1 MQVSTKL
8 FNQQSVNQ
16 FGKLTEEIQNLQAKV
31 STGKNILKSSDDPV
45 AAVELSAA
53 KEQKNIL
60 ERFQRNVDS
69 AQRRLDLADS
79 SIQNAVNVMTRISE
93 LAIQAANDTNGV
105 TERIA
110 IRTEVEQLAN
120 VMLEIAN
127 TRDAQGQSL
136 FAGYHT
142 NTQAFRKN
150 VDGSFEYLGDRG
162 THSLQISESMNVA
175 TCIDG
180 GTAFETVDTGKGRK
194 STFDIITNTINAIST
209 ASGLS
214 RQGSATASAALD
226 FKVPRDPQNW
236 SFTLTGSK
244 GAKTISATVSE
255 GKLSDVVTKIN
266 AETANTGI
274 TAALDNAS
282 GRITLTE
289 TQSRQ
294 IKLDNIQ
301 IEGIDF
307 SSSTVESYVDFNTL
321 SGDGT
326 VVGTY
331 RRITDVDQLIS
342 SSVTDVQ
349 KATDHLSQQRAFL
362 GAQINKAELQK
373 DALDQRIIA
382 TSEKISDIDTA
393 DMAALVTRLQNLLLN
408 KDAAQ
413 QAYAK
418 ISQTNL
424 FDYLK

>member
-8 FNQQSVNQ
+8 FNQQAVNQ
-16 FGKLTEEIQNLQAKV
+16 FGKLTEQIQDMQAKV

-60 ERFQRNVDS
+60 DRFKRNVDS
-69 AQRRLDLADS
+69 AQRRLDLADA
-79 SIQNAVNVMTRISE
+79 SIQQAVNVMIRISE
-93 LAIQAANDTNGV
+93 LAIQAGNDTNGV
-105 TERIA
+105 AERIA
-110 IRTEVEQLAN
+110 IKTEVEQLSN
-120 VMLEIAN
+120 VMMEIAN

-142 NTQAFRKN
+142 NSQAFKKN
-150 VDGSFEYLGDRG
+150 VDGTFKYLGDRG
-162 THSLQISESMNVA
+162 THSVQISESMNVA
-175 TCIDG
+175 TSIDG

-194 STFDIITNTINAIST
+194 STFDIISNTINAIST

-214 RQGSATASAALD
+214 RQGSGAASASLD

-236 SFTLTGSK
+236 TFTLTGSK
-244 GAKTISATVSE
+244 GAKTISTTVSE
-255 GKLSDVVTKIN
+255 GKFSDVVTKIN

-274 TAALDNAS
+274 SAALDSAT
-282 GRITLTE
+282 GKITLTE
-289 TQSRQ
+289 TQSRL
-294 IKLDNIQ
+294 IKVDNIQ
-301 IEGIDF
+301 IEGMDF
-307 SSSTVESYVDFNTL
+307 SSSEVKSYVDFNTL
-321 SGDGT
+321 AGDGT
-326 VVGTY
+326 VVGAY
-331 RRITDVDQLIS
+331 RRLSDVDQLIS

-362 GAQINKAELQK
+362 GAQINKAEHQK
-373 DALDQRIIA
+373 DSLDQSIIA

-393 DMAALVTRLQNLLLN
+393 DMAALVTKLQSLLLN

-418 ISQTNL
+418 ISQSSL

>member
-8 FNQQSVNQ
+8 FNQQAVNQ
-16 FGKLTEEIQNLQAKV
+16 FGKLTEQIQDMQAKV

-60 ERFQRNVDS
+60 ERFKRNVDS
-69 AQRRLDLADS
+69 AQRRLDLADA
-79 SIQNAVNVMTRISE
+79 SIQQAVNVMIRISE
-93 LAIQAANDTNGV
+93 LAIQAGNDTNGV
-105 TERIA
+105 AERIA
-110 IRTEVEQLAN
+110 IKTEVEQLSN
-120 VMLEIAN
+120 VMMEIAN

-142 NTQAFRKN
+142 NSQAFRKN
-150 VDGSFEYLGDRG
+150 VDGTFEYLGDRG
-162 THSLQISESMNVA
+162 THSVQISESMNVA
-175 TCIDG
+175 TSIDG

-194 STFDIITNTINAIST
+194 STFDIISNTINAIST

-214 RQGSATASAALD
+214 RQGSGTAYASLD

-236 SFTLTGSK
+236 TFTLTGSK
-244 GAKTISATVSE
+244 GAKTISTTVSE
-255 GKLSDVVTKIN
+255 GKFSDVVTKIN

-274 TAALDNAS
+274 TAALDS
-282 GRITLTE
+282 STGRITLTE
-289 TQSRQ
+289 TQSRL
-294 IKLDNIQ
+294 IKVDNIQ
-301 IEGIDF
+301 IEGMDF
-307 SSSTVESYVDFNTL
+307 SSSEVKSYVDFNTL
-321 SGDGT
+321 AGDGT
-326 VVGTY
+326 VVGAF
-331 RRITDVDQLIS
+331 RRLTDVDQLIS

-362 GAQINKAELQK
+362 GAQINKAEHQK
-373 DALDQRIIA
+373 DSLDQRIIA

-393 DMAALVTRLQNLLLN
+393 DMAALVTKLQSLLLN

-418 ISQTNL
+418 ISQSSL

>member
-53 KEQKNIL
+53 KEQRNIL
-60 ERFQRNVDS
+60 DRFKRNVDA
-69 AQRRLDLADS
+69 AQRRLDLADT
-79 SIQNAVNVMTRISE
+79 SIQQAINVMTRISE

-110 IRTEVEQLAN
+110 IRTEVEQLSN

-142 NTQAFRKN
+142 NSQAFRKK
-150 VDGSFEYLGDRG
+150 VDGTFEYLGDRG
-162 THSLQISESMNVA
+162 THSLQISESMTVA
-175 TCIDG
+175 TSIDG

-194 STFDIITNTINAIST
+194 STFEIISNTINAIST
-209 ASGLS
+209 ASEVS
-214 RQGSATASAALD
+214 RQGSAAAYAALD

-244 GAKTISATVSE
+244 GAKTINTTISE
-255 GKLSDVVTKIN
+255 GKLSDVVNKIN

-274 TAALDNAS
+274 SASLDS
-282 GRITLTE
+282 STGRITLTE

-294 IKLDNIQ
+294 IKIDNVE

-307 SSSTVESYVDFNTL
+307 SSSEVKSYVDFNTL
-321 SGDGT
+321 IW
-326 VVGTY
+326 
-331 RRITDVDQLIS
+331 RRYCCWF
-342 SSVTDVQ
+342 VQ
-349 KATDHLSQQRAFL
+349 K
-362 GAQINKAELQK
+362 INRCKP
-373 DALDQRIIA
+373 
-382 TSEKISDIDTA
+382 
-393 DMAALVTRLQNLLLN
+393 
-408 KDAAQ
+408 
-413 QAYAK
+413 
-418 ISQTNL
+418 TN
-424 FDYLK
+424 FKFCN

>member
-8 FNQQSVNQ
+8 FNQQAVNQ
-16 FGKLTEEIQNLQAKV
+16 FGKLTEQIQDLQAKV

-60 ERFQRNVDS
+60 DRFKRNVDS
-69 AQRRLDLADS
+69 AQRRLDLADA
-79 SIQNAVNVMTRISE
+79 SIQQAVNVMIRISE
-93 LAIQAANDTNGV
+93 LAIQAGNDTNGV
-105 TERIA
+105 AERVA
-110 IRTEVEQLAN
+110 IRTEVEQLSN
-120 VMLEIAN
+120 VMMEIAN

-142 NTQAFRKN
+142 NSQAFRKN
-150 VDGSFEYLGDRG
+150 VDGTFEYLGDRG
-162 THSLQISESMNVA
+162 THSVQISESMNVA
-175 TCIDG
+175 TSIDG

-194 STFDIITNTINAIST
+194 STFDIISNTINAIST

-214 RQGSATASAALD
+214 RQGSGTASASLD

-236 SFTLTGSK
+236 TFTLTGSK
-244 GAKTISATVSE
+244 GAKTISTTVSE
-255 GKLSDVVTKIN
+255 GKFSDVVTKIN

-274 TAALDNAS
+274 TAALDS
-282 GRITLTE
+282 STGRITLTE
-289 TQSRQ
+289 TQSRL
-294 IKLDNIQ
+294 IKVDNIQ
-301 IEGIDF
+301 IEGMDF
-307 SSSTVESYVDFNTL
+307 SSSEVKSYVDFNTL
-321 SGDGT
+321 AGDGT
-326 VVGTY
+326 VVGAF
-331 RRITDVDQLIS
+331 RRLTDVDQLIS

-362 GAQINKAELQK
+362 GAQINKAEHQK

-393 DMAALVTRLQNLLLN
+393 DMASLVTKLQSLLLN

-418 ISQTNL
+418 ISQNSL

>member
-8 FNQQSVNQ
+8 FNQQAVNQ
-16 FGKLTEEIQNLQAKV
+16 FGKLTEQIQDLQAKV
-31 STGKNILKSSDDPV
+31 STGKNILRSSDDPV

-60 ERFQRNVDS
+60 DRFKRNVDS
-69 AQRRLDLADS
+69 AQRRLDLADA
-79 SIQNAVNVMTRISE
+79 SIQQAVNVMIRISE
-93 LAIQAANDTNGV
+93 LAIQAGNDTNGV
-105 TERIA
+105 AERVA
-110 IRTEVEQLAN
+110 IRTEVEQLSN
-120 VMLEIAN
+120 VMMEIAN

-142 NTQAFRKN
+142 NSQAFRKN
-150 VDGSFEYLGDRG
+150 VDGTFEYLGDRG
-162 THSLQISESMNVA
+162 THSVQISESMNVA
-175 TCIDG
+175 TSIDG
-180 GTAFETVDTGKGRK
+180 GTAFQTVDTGKGRK
-194 STFDIITNTINAIST
+194 STFDIISNTINAIST

-214 RQGSATASAALD
+214 RQGSGAASASLD
-226 FKVPRDPQNW
+226 FNVPRDPQNW
-236 SFTLTGSK
+236 TFTLTGSK
-244 GAKTISATVSE
+244 GAKTISTTISE
-255 GKLSDVVTKIN
+255 GKFSDVVTKIN

-274 TAALDNAS
+274 SAALDSAT

-289 TQSRQ
+289 TQSRL
-294 IKLDNIQ
+294 IKVDNIQ
-301 IEGIDF
+301 IEGMDF
-307 SSSTVESYVDFNTL
+307 SSSEVKSYVDFNTL

-326 VVGTY
+326 AVGAY
-331 RRITDVDQLIS
+331 RRLTDVDQLIS

-362 GAQINKAELQK
+362 GAQINKAEHQK

-393 DMAALVTRLQNLLLN
+393 DMAALVTKLQSLLLN

-418 ISQTNL
+418 ISQSSL

>member
-331 RRITDVDQLIS
+331 RRLTDVDQLIS

>member
-8 FNQQSVNQ
+8 FNQQAVNQ
-16 FGKLTEEIQNLQAKV
+16 FGKLTEEIQNIQAKV

-60 ERFQRNVDS
+60 DRFKRNVDS

-79 SIQNAVNVMTRISE
+79 SMQQAINVMTRISE
-93 LAIQAANDTNGV
+93 LAIQAGNDTNGV
-105 TERIA
+105 TERVA
-110 IRTEVEQLAN
+110 LRTEVEQLSN

-127 TRDAQGQSL
+127 TRDSQGQSL

-142 NTQAFRKN
+142 NSQAFTKK
-150 VDGSFEYLGDRG
+150 VDGTFEYLGDRG

-175 TCIDG
+175 TSIDG

-194 STFDIITNTINAIST
+194 STFDIISNTINAIST

-226 FKVPRDPQNW
+226 FTVPRDPQNW

-244 GAKTISATVSE
+244 GAKTIEATVSE

-274 TAALDNAS
+274 SAELDS
-282 GRITLTE
+282 STGRITLTE

-307 SSSTVESYVDFNTL
+307 SSSTVKSYVDFNTL
-321 SGDGT
+321 AGDGT

-331 RRITDVDQLIS
+331 RRLTDVEQLIS

-373 DALDQRIIA
+373 DPLDQRIIS

-393 DMAALVTRLQNLLLN
+393 DMAALVTRLQLSL
-408 KDAAQ
+408 
-413 QAYAK
+413 
-418 ISQTNL
+418 IHI
-424 FDYLK
+424 

>member
-8 FNQQSVNQ
+8 FNQQAVNQ

-53 KEQKNIL
+53 KEQRNIL
-60 ERFQRNVDS
+60 DRFKRNVDA
-69 AQRRLDLADS
+69 AQRRLDLADT
-79 SIQNAVNVMTRISE
+79 SIQQAINVMTRISE

-110 IRTEVEQLAN
+110 IRTEVEQLSN

-142 NTQAFRKN
+142 NSQAFRKK
-150 VDGSFEYLGDRG
+150 VDSTFEYLGDRG
-162 THSLQISESMNVA
+162 THSLQISESMTVA
-175 TCIDG
+175 TSIDG

-194 STFDIITNTINAIST
+194 STFEIISNTINAIST
-209 ASGLS
+209 ASEVS
-214 RQGSATASAALD
+214 RQGSAAAYAALD

-244 GAKTISATVSE
+244 GASTISTTISE
-255 GKLSDVVTKIN
+255 GKLSDVVNKIN

-274 TAALDNAS
+274 SASLDS
-282 GRITLTE
+282 STGRITLTE

-294 IKLDNIQ
+294 IKIDNVE

-307 SSSTVESYVDFNTL
+307 SSSEVKSYIDFNTL

-326 VVGTY
+326 VVGSF
-331 RRITDVDQLIS
+331 RRLTDVNQLIS
-342 SSVTDVQ
+342 SSVTDVR
-349 KATDHLSQQRAFL
+349 KASDHLSQQRAFL

-393 DMAALVTRLQNLLLN
+393 DMAALVTRLQSLLLN

-418 ISQTNL
+418 ISQNSL
-424 FDYLK
+424 FDYLQ

>member
-8 FNQQSVNQ
+8 FNQQAVNQ
-16 FGKLTEEIQNLQAKV
+16 FGKLTEQIQDLQAKV
-31 STGKNILKSSDDPV
+31 STGKNILRSSDDPV

-60 ERFQRNVDS
+60 ERFKRNVDS
-69 AQRRLDLADS
+69 AQRRLDLADA
-79 SIQNAVNVMTRISE
+79 SIQQAVNVMIRISE
-93 LAIQAANDTNGV
+93 LAIQAGNDTNGV
-105 TERIA
+105 AERVA
-110 IRTEVEQLAN
+110 IRTEVEQLSN
-120 VMLEIAN
+120 VMMEIAN

-142 NTQAFRKN
+142 NSQAFRKN
-150 VDGSFEYLGDRG
+150 VDGTFEYLGDRG
-162 THSLQISESMNVA
+162 THSVQISESMNVA
-175 TCIDG
+175 TSIDG
-180 GTAFETVDTGKGRK
+180 GTAFQTVDTGKGRK
-194 STFDIITNTINAIST
+194 STFDIISNTINAIST

-214 RQGSATASAALD
+214 RQGSGTASASLD

-236 SFTLTGSK
+236 TFTLTGSK
-244 GAKTISATVSE
+244 GAKTINTTISE
-255 GKLSDVVTKIN
+255 GKFSDVVNKIN

-274 TAALDNAS
+274 SAALDNAT

-289 TQSRQ
+289 TQSRL
-294 IKLDNIQ
+294 IKVDNIQ
-301 IEGIDF
+301 IEGMDF
-307 SSSTVESYVDFNTL
+307 SSSEVKSYVDFNTL

-326 VVGTY
+326 VVGAY
-331 RRITDVDQLIS
+331 RRLTDVDQLIS

-349 KATDHLSQQRAFL
+349 KASDHLSQQRAFL
-362 GAQINKAELQK
+362 GAQINKAEHQK
-373 DALDQRIIA
+373 DSLDQRIIA

-393 DMAALVTRLQNLLLN
+393 DMAALVTKLQSLLLN

-418 ISQTNL
+418 ISQSSL

>member
-8 FNQQSVNQ
+8 FNQQAVNQ

-60 ERFQRNVDS
+60 DRFKRNVDS

-79 SIQNAVNVMTRISE
+79 SMQQAINVMTRISE
-93 LAIQAANDTNGV
+93 LAIQAGNDTNGV
-105 TERIA
+105 TERVA
-110 IRTEVEQLAN
+110 LRTEVEQLAN

-127 TRDAQGQSL
+127 TKDAQGQSL
-136 FAGYHT
+136 FSGYHT
-142 NTQAFRKN
+142 NSQAFVKK
-150 VDGSFEYLGDRG
+150 VDGTFEYLGDRG

-175 TCIDG
+175 TSIDG
-180 GTAFETVDTGKGRK
+180 GTAFQTVDTGKGRK
-194 STFDIITNTINAIST
+194 STFDIISNTINAIST

-214 RQGSATASAALD
+214 RQGSAAASAALD
-226 FKVPRDPQNW
+226 FTVPRDPQNW

-244 GAKTISATVSE
+244 GAKTIEATVSE

-274 TAALDNAS
+274 SAELDS
-282 GRITLTE
+282 STGRITLTE

-294 IKLDNIQ
+294 IKINNIQ
-301 IEGIDF
+301 IEGVDF
-307 SSSTVESYVDFNTL
+307 SSPTVKSYVDFNTL

-331 RRITDVDQLIS
+331 RRLTDVDQLIS

-362 GAQINKAELQK
+362 GAQINKSELQR
-373 DALDQRIIA
+373 DALDQRIMA

-393 DMAALVTRLQNLLLN
+393 DMAALVTRLQSLLLQ

-418 ISQTNL
+418 IGQNSL

>member
-8 FNQQSVNQ
+8 FNQQAVNQ
-16 FGKLTEEIQNLQAKV
+16 FGKLTEQIQDMQAKV

-60 ERFQRNVDS
+60 DRFKRNVDS
-69 AQRRLDLADS
+69 AQRRLDLADA
-79 SIQNAVNVMTRISE
+79 SIQQAVNVMIRISE
-93 LAIQAANDTNGV
+93 LAIQAGNDTNGV
-105 TERIA
+105 SERIA
-110 IRTEVEQLAN
+110 LRTEVEQLSN
-120 VMLEIAN
+120 VMMEIAN

-142 NTQAFRKN
+142 NSQAFIKN
-150 VDGSFEYLGDRG
+150 VDGTFEYLGDRG
-162 THSLQISESMNVA
+162 THSVQISESMNVA
-175 TCIDG
+175 TSIDG

-214 RQGSATASAALD
+214 RQGSGAASASLD
-226 FKVPRDPQNW
+226 FNVPRDPQNW
-236 SFTLTGSK
+236 TFTLTGSK
-244 GAKTISATVSE
+244 GAKTISTTISE
-255 GKLSDVVTKIN
+255 GKFSDVVTKIN

-274 TAALDNAS
+274 SAALDSAT
-282 GRITLTE
+282 GKITLTE
-289 TQSRQ
+289 TQSRL
-294 IKLDNIQ
+294 IKVDNIQ
-301 IEGIDF
+301 IEGMDF
-307 SSSTVESYVDFNTL
+307 SSTEVKSYVDFNTL

-326 VVGTY
+326 AVGTY
-331 RRITDVDQLIS
+331 RRLTDVDQLIS

-362 GAQINKAELQK
+362 GAQINKAEHQK

-393 DMAALVTRLQNLLLN
+393 DMAALVTKLQSLLLN

-418 ISQTNL
+418 ISQNSL

>member
-79 SIQNAVNVMTRISE
+79 TIQNAVNVMTRISE

-150 VDGSFEYLGDRG
+150 VDGTFEYLGDRG

-331 RRITDVDQLIS
+331 RRLTDVDQLIS

>member
-8 FNQQSVNQ
+8 FNQQAVNQ

-60 ERFQRNVDS
+60 DRFKRNVDS

-79 SIQNAVNVMTRISE
+79 SMQQAINVMTRISE
-93 LAIQAANDTNGV
+93 LAIQAGNDTNGV
-105 TERIA
+105 TEREA
-110 IRTEVEQLAN
+110 LRTEVEQLAN

-127 TRDAQGQSL
+127 TKDAQGQSL
-136 FAGYHT
+136 FSGYHT
-142 NTQAFRKN
+142 NSQAFVKK
-150 VDGSFEYLGDRG
+150 VDGTFEYLGDRG

-175 TCIDG
+175 TSIDG
-180 GTAFETVDTGKGRK
+180 GTAFQTVDTGKGRK
-194 STFDIITNTINAIST
+194 STFDIISNTINAIST

-214 RQGSATASAALD
+214 RQGSAAASAALD
-226 FKVPRDPQNW
+226 FTVPRDPQNW

-274 TAALDNAS
+274 SAELDS
-282 GRITLTE
+282 STGRITLTE

-301 IEGIDF
+301 IEGVDF
-307 SSSTVESYVDFNTL
+307 SSSTVKSYVDFNTL

-331 RRITDVDQLIS
+331 RRLTDVDQLIS

-362 GAQINKAELQK
+362 GAQINKSELQR
-373 DALDQRIIA
+373 DALDQRIMA

-393 DMAALVTRLQNLLLN
+393 DMAALVTRLQSLLLQ

-418 ISQTNL
+418 IGQNSL

>member
-8 FNQQSVNQ
+8 FNQQAVNQ
-16 FGKLTEEIQNLQAKV
+16 FGKLTEQIQDMQAKV

-60 ERFQRNVDS
+60 DRFKRNVDS
-69 AQRRLDLADS
+69 AQRRLDLADA
-79 SIQNAVNVMTRISE
+79 SIQQAVNVMIRISE
-93 LAIQAANDTNGV
+93 LAIQAGNDTNGV
-105 TERIA
+105 AERVA
-110 IRTEVEQLAN
+110 IRTEVEQLSN
-120 VMLEIAN
+120 VMMEIAN

-142 NTQAFRKN
+142 NSQAFRKN
-150 VDGSFEYLGDRG
+150 VDGTFEYLGDRG
-162 THSLQISESMNVA
+162 THSVQISESMNVA
-175 TCIDG
+175 TSIDG

-194 STFDIITNTINAIST
+194 STFDIISNTINAIST

-214 RQGSATASAALD
+214 RQGSGTAFASLD

-236 SFTLTGSK
+236 TFTLTGSK
-244 GAKTISATVSE
+244 GAKTISTTVSE
-255 GKLSDVVTKIN
+255 GKFSDVVTKIN

-274 TAALDNAS
+274 TAALDS
-282 GRITLTE
+282 STGRITLTE
-289 TQSRQ
+289 TQSRL
-294 IKLDNIQ
+294 IKVDNIQ
-301 IEGIDF
+301 IEGMDF
-307 SSSTVESYVDFNTL
+307 SSSEVKSYVDFNTL

-326 VVGTY
+326 VVGAY
-331 RRITDVDQLIS
+331 RRLTDVDQLIS

-362 GAQINKAELQK
+362 GAQINKAEHQK
-373 DALDQRIIA
+373 DSLDQRIIA

-393 DMAALVTRLQNLLLN
+393 DMAALVTKLQSLLLN
-408 KDAAQ
+408 KEAAQ

-418 ISQTNL
+418 ISQSSL

>member
-150 VDGSFEYLGDRG
+150 VDGTFEYLGDRG

-294 IKLDNIQ
+294 IKLENIQ

-331 RRITDVDQLIS
+331 RRLTDLNQLIS

>member
-8 FNQQSVNQ
+8 FNQQAVNQ
-16 FGKLTEEIQNLQAKV
+16 FGKLTEQIQDMQAKV

-60 ERFQRNVDS
+60 DRFKRNVDS
-69 AQRRLDLADS
+69 AQRRLDLADA
-79 SIQNAVNVMTRISE
+79 SIQQAVNVMIRISE
-93 LAIQAANDTNGV
+93 LAIQAGNDTNGV
-105 TERIA
+105 SERIA
-110 IRTEVEQLAN
+110 LRTEVEQLSN
-120 VMLEIAN
+120 VMMEIAN

-142 NTQAFRKN
+142 NSQAFRKN
-150 VDGSFEYLGDRG
+150 VDGTFEYLGDRG
-162 THSLQISESMNVA
+162 THSVQISESMNVA
-175 TCIDG
+175 TSVDG

-214 RQGSATASAALD
+214 RQGSGAASASLD
-226 FKVPRDPQNW
+226 FNVPRDPQNW
-236 SFTLTGSK
+236 TFTLTGSK
-244 GAKTISATVSE
+244 GAKTISTTISE
-255 GKLSDVVTKIN
+255 GKFSDVVTKIN

-274 TAALDNAS
+274 SAALDSAT
-282 GRITLTE
+282 GKITLTE
-289 TQSRQ
+289 TQSRL
-294 IKLDNIQ
+294 IKVDNIQ
-301 IEGIDF
+301 IEGMDF
-307 SSSTVESYVDFNTL
+307 SSTEVKSYVDFNTL

-326 VVGTY
+326 AVGAY
-331 RRITDVDQLIS
+331 RRLTDVDQLIS

-362 GAQINKAELQK
+362 GAQINKAEHQK

-393 DMAALVTRLQNLLLN
+393 DMAALVTKLQSLLLN

-418 ISQTNL
+418 ISQSSL

>member
-8 FNQQSVNQ
+8 FNQQAVNQ
-16 FGKLTEEIQNLQAKV
+16 FGKLTEQIQNLQAKV
-31 STGKNILKSSDDPV
+31 STGKNILRSSDDPV

-60 ERFQRNVDS
+60 DRFKRNVDS
-69 AQRRLDLADS
+69 AQRRLDLADA
-79 SIQNAVNVMTRISE
+79 SIQQAVNVMTRISE

-105 TERIA
+105 AERVA
-110 IRTEVEQLAN
+110 IRTEVEQLSN

-142 NTQAFRKN
+142 NSQAFRKN
-150 VDGSFEYLGDRG
+150 VDGTFEYLGDRG

-175 TCIDG
+175 TSIDG

-194 STFDIITNTINAIST
+194 STFDIISNTINAIST
-209 ASGLS
+209 ASSIS
-214 RQGSATASAALD
+214 RQGSGTASASLD

-236 SFTLTGSK
+236 TFTLTGSK
-244 GAKTISATVSE
+244 GAKTISTTISE
-255 GKLSDVVTKIN
+255 GKFSDVVAKIN

-274 TAALDNAS
+274 TAALDTS
-282 GRITLTE
+282 TGRITLTE

-294 IKLDNIQ
+294 IKVDNIQ
-301 IEGIDF
+301 IEGMDF
-307 SSSTVESYVDFNTL
+307 SSTEVKSYVDFNTL
-321 SGDGT
+321 SGDGS
-326 VVGTY
+326 VIGTY
-331 RRITDVDQLIS
+331 RRLSDVDQLIS

-349 KATDHLSQQRAFL
+349 KATDHLSLQRAFL

-393 DMAALVTRLQNLLLN
+393 DMAALVTNLQSLLLN

-418 ISQTNL
+418 ISQSSL

>member
-8 FNQQSVNQ
+8 FNQQAVNQ
-16 FGKLTEEIQNLQAKV
+16 FGKLTEQIQDLQAKV
-31 STGKNILKSSDDPV
+31 STGKNILRSSDDPV

-60 ERFQRNVDS
+60 DRFKRNVDS
-69 AQRRLDLADS
+69 AQRRLDLADA
-79 SIQNAVNVMTRISE
+79 SIQQAVNVMIRISE
-93 LAIQAANDTNGV
+93 LAIQAGNDTNGV
-105 TERIA
+105 AERVA
-110 IRTEVEQLAN
+110 IRTEVEQLSN
-120 VMLEIAN
+120 VMMEIAN

-142 NTQAFRKN
+142 NSQAFRKN
-150 VDGSFEYLGDRG
+150 VDGTFEYLGDRG
-162 THSLQISESMNVA
+162 THSVQISESMNVA
-175 TCIDG
+175 TSIDG
-180 GTAFETVDTGKGRK
+180 GTAFQTVDTGKGRK
-194 STFDIITNTINAIST
+194 STFDIISNTINAIST

-214 RQGSATASAALD
+214 RQGSGAASASLD
-226 FKVPRDPQNW
+226 FNVPRDPQNW
-236 SFTLTGSK
+236 TFTLTGSK
-244 GAKTISATVSE
+244 GAKTISTTISE
-255 GKLSDVVTKIN
+255 GKFSDVVTKIN

-274 TAALDNAS
+274 SAALDSAT
-282 GRITLTE
+282 GKITLTE
-289 TQSRQ
+289 TQSRL
-294 IKLDNIQ
+294 IKVDNIQ
-301 IEGIDF
+301 IEGMDF
-307 SSSTVESYVDFNTL
+307 SSTEVKSYVDFNTL

-326 VVGTY
+326 AVGAY
-331 RRITDVDQLIS
+331 RRLTDVDQLIS

-362 GAQINKAELQK
+362 GAQINKAERQK

-393 DMAALVTRLQNLLLN
+393 DMAALVTKLQSLLLN

-418 ISQTNL
+418 ISQSSL

>member
-8 FNQQSVNQ
+8 FNQQAVNQ

-60 ERFQRNVDS
+60 DRFKRNVDS

-79 SIQNAVNVMTRISE
+79 SMQQAINVMTRISE
-93 LAIQAANDTNGV
+93 LAIQAGNDTNGV
-105 TERIA
+105 TERVA
-110 IRTEVEQLAN
+110 LRTEVEQLAN

-127 TRDAQGQSL
+127 TKDSQGQSL
-136 FAGYHT
+136 FSGYHT
-142 NTQAFRKN
+142 NSQAFVKK
-150 VDGSFEYLGDRG
+150 VDGTFEYLGDRG

-175 TCIDG
+175 TSIDG
-180 GTAFETVDTGKGRK
+180 GTAFQTVDTGKGRK
-194 STFDIITNTINAIST
+194 STFDIISNTINAIST

-214 RQGSATASAALD
+214 RQGSAAASAALD
-226 FKVPRDPQNW
+226 FTVPRDPQNW

-274 TAALDNAS
+274 SAALDS
-282 GRITLTE
+282 STGRITLTE

-301 IEGIDF
+301 IEGVDF
-307 SSSTVESYVDFNTL
+307 SSSTVKSYVDFNTL

-331 RRITDVDQLIS
+331 RRLTDVDQLIS

-362 GAQINKAELQK
+362 GAQINKSELQR
-373 DALDQRIIA
+373 DALDQRIMA

-393 DMAALVTRLQNLLLN
+393 DMAALVTRLQSLLLQ

-418 ISQTNL
+418 IGQNSL